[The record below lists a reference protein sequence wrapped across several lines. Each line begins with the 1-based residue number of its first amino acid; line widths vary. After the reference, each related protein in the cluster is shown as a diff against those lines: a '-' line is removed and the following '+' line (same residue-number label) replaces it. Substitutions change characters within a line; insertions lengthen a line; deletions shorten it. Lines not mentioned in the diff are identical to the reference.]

1 MNVFA
6 RFAPRLQQ
14 AIVSRLGWSSLRP
27 VQEEAGEALL
37 AGDNAVI
44 LAPTAGGKTEASMF
58 PTLSQMVEN
67 EPEGVGALY
76 IAPIKALLNNQA
88 DRLGLYTEMV
98 GLRHFVWH
106 GDTPDH
112 YRRQFLREPT
122 ALLMTTP
129 ESLEVMLVSAR
140 VDENKLFG
148 DLRTVVVDEIHAL
161 AGSDRGA
168 HLMSVLERLARI
180 SQHDV
185 QRVGLSATVG
195 NPETILRWLQG
206 TSNRAG
212 RVVDPPAQPGRR
224 QLLIAHRQSLAKLS
238 RDAAH
243 VARGQ
248 KSLFFCQS
256 RSTTEAVAEY
266 MRRAGTAVFVHHS
279 AVSREERQLAEERF
293 HHGNDACIVCT
304 STLELGIDVGDLD
317 RVLQAEAPDTVSS
330 FLQRMG
336 RTGRREGKASNTT
349 FFCETTDG
357 VLQAV
362 ALVELAKAGWVES
375 VEADR
380 RCWPVLIHQLL
391 AMALASGGIAA
402 NDAWEHLRGVPDF
415 QGIHRAEYDRLLNWM
430 LRDGALRLVGGRLV
444 LGPKAERRFGRKNFM
459 ELFAVFSS
467 PQTYTV
473 QTADGQPLGSL
484 NQAFV
489 DRLVDGV
496 SSFLLA
502 GRAWAVRQV
511 RHDDRRVIVQMA
523 PRGRQPT
530 WGGFLPQFLGFE
542 VCQRIL
548 SVVLSDERFSYLDDA
563 AWAVLAEHR
572 NSMREIIDSQRGGME
587 FDEGEIRW
595 WTFAGG
601 RINTTLRYALEAVGG
616 DWKVIPDNFL
626 IKVRSA
632 GIDKRSFSD
641 ALGTLKDPEFWEDN
655 RLWAEVAE
663 SLPSYRLSKFQPL
676 MPPWVEREVVASYL
690 LDVGGA
696 WRWLSEIETSSP
708 RLPDGIRTFTRGDA
722 ERVAQPNGPAAELPP
737 LRRDNDR
744 PLIWIRTR
752 PELEAAVVAL
762 MSEPVVGLDVE
773 TTLRNRALCLIQV
786 AGRKVT
792 YLIDALELSDLEPL
806 GPLLASAETRKLI
819 HYASFEREV
828 LGRHGFAMDA
838 VLDTRD
844 MSRQLRRSAKGH
856 SLREVCARELG
867 MELDKREQAGDWTR
881 RPLAETQV
889 TYAALDAE
897 VLLRLYAH
905 FEESARSPGAC
916 PSQPRDQVPASGLAK
931 IVDWVI
937 DLGGD
942 GPG

>member
-1 MNVFA
+1 MSVFA

-14 AIVSRLGWSSLRP
+14 AIVSRLGWSSLRS

-58 PTLSQMVEN
+58 PTLSQMVDN

-98 GLRHFVWH
+98 GLRRFVWH
-106 GDTPDH
+106 GDTPDQP
-112 YRRQFLREPT
+112 RRQFLGEP
-122 ALLMTTP
+122 AELLMTTP
-129 ESLEVMLVSAR
+129 ESLEVMLVSPR
-140 VDENKLFG
+140 VDENKLFA
-148 DLRTVVVDEIHAL
+148 DLRTVVMDEVHEL

-180 SQHDV
+180 SKHDV

-195 NPETILRWLQG
+195 NPGAILTWLQG
-206 TSNRAG
+206 TSNRPG
-212 RVVDPPAQPGRR
+212 RVVNPPKQPGRR
-224 QLLIAHRQSLAKLS
+224 QLLVAHRQNLAELS
-238 RDAAH
+238 RDAAR

-256 RSTTEAVAEY
+256 RSTTEAVAEH

-293 HHGNDACIVCT
+293 HHGSDACIVCT

-336 RTGRREGKASNTT
+336 RTGRRAGQAANTT
-349 FFCETTDG
+349 FFCETTEG
-357 VLQAV
+357 VLQAI
-362 ALVELAKAGWVES
+362 ALVELAKAGWVEA
-375 VEADR
+375 VEVER

-391 AMALASGGIAA
+391 AMALASDGIAA
-402 NDAWEHLRGVPDF
+402 DDAWEHLARVPDF
-415 QGIHRAEYDRLLNWM
+415 QGIHRAEYDRLLKWM
-430 LRDGALRLVGGRLV
+430 LGDGALRLVGGRLV

-467 PQTYTV
+467 PQTYAV
-473 QTADGQPLGSL
+473 QTAGGQPLGSL

-496 SSFLLA
+496 SSFLLG
-502 GRAWAVRQV
+502 GRAWAVLQV
-511 RHDDRRVIVQMA
+511 RHDDRSVVVEPA

-548 SVVLSDERFSYLDDA
+548 SVLLSDERYPYLDDA

-572 NSMREIIDSQRGGME
+572 NSMREVIDSQRGGLE
-587 FDEGEIRW
+587 FDDGEIRW

-601 RINTTLRYALEAVGG
+601 RINATLRYALEAIGG

-626 IKVRSA
+626 IKVR
-632 GIDKRSFSD
+632 GEDIDKHRFRD
-641 ALGTLKDPEFWEDN
+641 ALTKLAEPEFWEND

-676 MPPWVEREVVASYL
+676 MPPWVEREVVAGYL

-696 WRWLSEIETSSP
+696 WRWLSGLETSRP
-708 RLPDGIRTFTRGDA
+708 RLPDGVRALTRDDA
-722 ERVAQPNGPAAELPP
+722 ERVAQLEGTLAELPLL
-737 LRRDNDR
+737 LRENDR
-744 PLIWIRTR
+744 PLIWVRTL
-752 PELEAAVVAL
+752 PQLEAAVAAL
-762 MSEPVVGLDVE
+762 VSEPVVGFDVE
-773 TTLRNRALCLIQV
+773 TTLANRTLCLIQV
-786 AGRKVT
+786 AGREAT

-806 GPLLASAETRKLI
+806 GQLLASAETTKLI

-828 LGRHGFAMDA
+828 LGRHGFALDA

-844 MSRQLRRSAKGH
+844 VSRRLRPAAGGH
-856 SLREVCARELG
+856 SLREVCASELG
-867 MELDKREQAGDWTR
+867 IELDKREQAGDWTR
-881 RPLAETQV
+881 RPLTESQV

-897 VLLRLYAH
+897 VLLRLHSH
-905 FEESARSPGAC
+905 FEEVARSPAA
-916 PSQPRDQVPASGLAK
+916 RHPAAGSASNQASRGFRRQR
-931 IVDWVI
+931 
-937 DLGGD
+937 
-942 GPG
+942 